1 MPQYK
6 IKRKEYDEQS
16 WVFFVGLSL
25 IISLSYTESSVKFF
39 RLISRMYRWV
49 SSLSWRA
56 AAYLAPTAAAGG
68 RGRYR
73 RRGGACR
80 AAAAHTPSAPCSW
93 TAEWPCSA
101 AGTESEDVCTLVQ
114 FILLFSPLRLTKNRE
129 GCEYTLIICRYGF
142 SCFSQCG
149 YRSICNLNDEDPDP
163 AKKIAL
169 WTCEHLNMLKLRHQ
183 YRNKQK
189 ILLKSIFFKWSWC
202 KFIERFLKNC
212 NYYRYR
218 FPCILSVIFH
228 FFPPGSGFR
237 RKHECHNLH

>member
-1 MPQYK
+1 M
-6 IKRKEYDEQS
+6 
-16 WVFFVGLSL
+16 
-25 IISLSYTESSVKFF
+25 SYTESSVKFF

-56 AAYLAPTAAAGG
+56 AAYRYLAPTAAAGG

-129 GCEYTLIICRYGF
+129 GCEYTLIICRFGF

-149 YRSICNLNDEDPDP
+149 YRSSCNLNDEDLDP
-163 AKKIAL
+163 AKIIA
-169 WTCEHLNMLKLRHQ
+169 
-183 YRNKQK
+183 
-189 ILLKSIFFKWSWC
+189 
-202 KFIERFLKNC
+202 
-212 NYYRYR
+212 
-218 FPCILSVIFH
+218 V
-228 FFPPGSGFR
+228 
-237 RKHECHNLH
+237 